1 MKIVCPPATFIV
13 YLHSE
18 QILTFTQHVLMAQ
31 DNQHPANENAE
42 GNMKLDDLLAEM
54 GISMDDDEPTAAVV
68 EVPVVPS
75 DPRLSGSLADKIS
88 YFYEKC
94 LAATQKDADRSYVE
108 ELYNPVTTTLDN
120 ANLYL
125 NLRVLY
131 RMQQL
136 KTIDFYYDEDLAYD
150 TKGFH
155 DTIALRHM
163 WWNTIL
169 EAEGTDEEKYV
180 KIAEK
185 NIIQNLYSSIFKQM
199 YTNGDKS
206 SYNQFQ
212 FDRNNLLSEAMD
224 EETLPH
230 LEDGMIAHIL
240 KRTVEGSVVVLTKDM
255 VKYFEIHL
263 PTDADVLALA
273 QIESDEEFE
282 NNKGEKKTAE
292 AHVRYLG
299 VWQGRDMYVAN
310 VERLPF
316 FRGVTHSA
324 FFIHNGINNRNKYL
338 VNPTKPLVYF
348 NVVDNP
354 MLTKPNLE
362 LFGLLDYKFFQTATV
377 FFQANDLID

>member
-1 MKIVCPPATFIV
+1 MK
-13 YLHSE
+13 
-18 QILTFTQHVLMAQ
+18 Q
-31 DNQHPANENAE
+31 DNQYPANEDAE

-54 GISMDDDEPTAAVV
+54 GISMDDNEPTPA
-68 EVPVVPS
+68 EVAPVVPS
-75 DPRLSGSLADKIS
+75 DPRLSGSLADKIN

-94 LAATQKDADRSYVE
+94 LGAMQKDADRSYVE
-108 ELYNPVTTTLDN
+108 DLYNPATTTLDN

-150 TKGFH
+150 TNGTH
-155 DTIALRHM
+155 DTIGLHHM

-169 EAEGTDEEKYV
+169 ESEGTDEEKYV

-185 NIIQNLYSSIFKQM
+185 NIVQNLYSSIFKQM

-240 KRTVEGSVVVLTKDM
+240 KRTVEGSVIVLTKDM
-255 VKYFEIHL
+255 VKYFDIQL

-282 NNKGEKKTAE
+282 NNKGEKKTTE

-299 VWQGRDMYVAN
+299 VWQERDMYVAN
-310 VERLPF
+310 VDRLPF

-362 LFGLLDYKFFQTATV
+362 LFGLLSYKFFQTATV
-377 FFQANDLID
+377 FFSANDLID